1 MGFASLL
8 SIIVYSS
15 ALPTGARMCP
25 DTGMDE
31 KVTRYFKRH
40 IHSYLR
46 TESARQ
52 PEDTSLLAEWLARY
66 LSKTKSDGP
75 VRILDIGGSNGSFLK
90 KILDAAEYRIEACN
104 LELVAEYEAHSCD
117 KRILFVNGSIF
128 DARLKSDSFD
138 CVVCRYGL
146 HHFVGRSFRET
157 RDRQGYAAGEM
168 VRVVKSGGILVFEE
182 EIMPVAYL
190 ARAIYSL
197 SRICSFFRIRM
208 GELIRPGLIVCFL
221 TDSELLNL
229 IGEKGVRRTVVHR
242 TCHSPRLPLPVRIA
256 FFFHTVSFVTYV
268 LRIEKE
274 SGRPSSSRD

>member
-1 MGFASLL
+1 
-8 SIIVYSS
+8 
-15 ALPTGARMCP
+15 MCP
-25 DTGMDE
+25 ETGMDE
-31 KVTRYFKRH
+31 KLKRYFKRH

-52 PEDTSLLAEWLARY
+52 PGNASQLAEWLARY

-90 KILDAAEYRIEACN
+90 KILDAVEYPIEACN

-117 KRILFVNGSIF
+117 KRIRFVNGSIF
-128 DARLKSDSFD
+128 DTCLESDSFD

-157 RDRQGYAAGEM
+157 RNRQGYAAREM
-168 VRVVKSGGILVFEE
+168 VRVLKSGGILVFEE
-182 EIMPVAYL
+182 EIMPAAYL

-197 SRICSFFRIRM
+197 SRICSVLGIRM
-208 GELIRPGLIVCFL
+208 GELIRPGLIVCFF

-229 IGEKGVRRTVVHR
+229 VGEKGVHPTVVYR
-242 TCHSPRLPLPVRIA
+242 RCHSPRLPLQVRIA
-256 FFFHTVSFVTYV
+256 FFFHTVSFLTYV

-274 SGRPSSSRD
+274 SGRLSSSRD